1 MLAYVLPF
9 PLYIFVPLWS
19 LPLNIFFSCLLFVYS
34 ILLLLPPFLPFPVL
48 FLDYTRW
55 VSCTLFPESL
65 VFEMHACG
73 LETTQSV
80 LIDFPLS
87 ILQFVVVMAP
97 FQFNSFHFMD
107 VISQPSSLGNCLHLL
122 LGPPFDL
129 FVSHSNVYS
138 CVAISTLPGLF
149 ISISHLYLFVFYY
162 LSVHSSWLPWFLLV
176 FEEVSYHSLFLF
188 LFFAIH
194 PFTHS
199 VIFCLL
205 DHFSLVSSSI
215 LGT

>member
-1 MLAYVLPF
+1 MLSSVLPSL
-9 PLYIFVPLWS
+9 LYIFVPLWFLAFKYFIL
-19 LPLNIFFSCLLFVYS
+19 LPLFRVLYS
-34 ILLLLPPFLPFPVL
+34 STSSSFFLPFPIL

-55 VSCTLFPESL
+55 VSCTFFPESL

-73 LETTQSV
+73 LETAQSV

-87 ILQFVVVMAP
+87 ILQFVVVVVP
-97 FQFNSFHFMD
+97 FQFNSFHLID

-138 CVAISTLPGLF
+138 RVAISTSPV
-149 ISISHLYLFVFYY
+149 YLFVFYC

-194 PFTHS
+194 PFTCC

-205 DHFSLVSSSI
+205 VPFSLVSANI
-215 LGT
+215 LGS